1 MGGEGMHKT
10 TMLEIISALFF
21 LILAGCADTG
31 AQKIGRD
38 TYIISVR
45 VAFSGPSGAKKQ
57 ALTEANAFCA
67 KQNREMLLDHEDS
80 HECALHGGCG
90 EAEITFLCLTEDD
103 PRYNAQRQM
112 RKDNGVTTIE
122 NH

>member
-1 MGGEGMHKT
+1 MRKT
-10 TMLEIISALFF
+10 AMLEFFSALFLF
-21 LILAGCADTG
+21 VLILTGCADTG

-45 VAFSGPSGAKKQ
+45 VAFSGPSGAKGQ
-57 ALTEANAFCA
+57 ALKEANDFCA

-90 EAEITFLCLTEDD
+90 EAEITFLCLAEDD
-103 PRYNAQRQM
+103 SRYNAQRQM